1 MATQPLRLLLIAGS
15 ARNGALSVRLRD
27 AARRLADAA
36 GASTSVID
44 LRALALPIYDADIEA
59 AHGVPEGAG
68 QLREAMAAADAVLV
82 VTPEYNGFPTPLVI
96 NSFDWL
102 SRLKAADPAAAG
114 LATTAGKPVA
124 LLASSPGPIGGLRAM
139 NFLRQYLQMAFAML
153 VVPQQFA
160 LGRAN
165 EAFDEAGSLKDAKA
179 EQAVAGVLHSL
190 LRVATAL
197 RAP

>member
-179 EQAVAGVLHSL
+179 EQAVAGVLNAL

>member
-96 NSFDWL
+96 NSFDGL

-124 LLASSPGPIGGLRAM
+124 LLASAPGPIGGLRAM

-165 EAFDEAGSLKDAKA
+165 EAFDEAGKLKDAKT
-179 EQAVAGVLHSL
+179 EQAVRGVLTAL
-190 LRVATAL
+190 LRLATAL
-197 RAP
+197 RGA

>member
-179 EQAVAGVLHSL
+179 EQAVAGVLHAL

>member
-102 SRLKAADPAAAG
+102 SRLKAADPAVAG

-124 LLASSPGPIGGLRAM
+124 LLASAPGPIGGLRAM

-179 EQAVAGVLHSL
+179 EQAVAGVLHAL